1 MIALAYYLLKVI
13 VCSGVLFLYYHFAL
27 RNKIFHQWN
36 RFYLLAIVVL
46 SLLVPVLQFR
56 FIHTEET
63 SSRTIQLLRVVQ
75 SADDYMETIYI
86 QNHHSMTTAQW
97 LSIVYIGISAIILAA
112 VARSFYK
119 IYVIVKRHKV
129 QLVNQIRFVATQER
143 GTPFSFFHYIF
154 WNEKIDIN
162 TPTGQQIF
170 QHELVHV
177 KEAHTFD
184 KLFLQLI
191 LILFWCNPF
200 FWLIRRELQLIHEFI
215 ADKKA
220 VQQHDTAAFAAMI
233 LQAAY
238 PHQFSNITSQFSQS
252 SIKRR
257 LLMLTKIQNPRIN
270 YISRILALPLI
281 AFTVLAFT
289 FRTKSSRAIIPLDK
303 EITVVIDA
311 GHGRMANGSVNGAR
325 SEGIYEDDIV
335 LTLAKKVAEMNANN
349 KINIVLTRTS
359 GENVDLNKRVEI
371 AKEKKADLFIS
382 LHMGASEDDANR
394 NGIELLVSNK
404 NTAFQKQSQLLA
416 SVLKEELATV
426 YTTFPELRKR
436 QVGSL
441 ILDKNVCPSVLIECG
456 YVTNKKDRDFITG
469 EGNQKLIAEKIITSI
484 ERYAAAV
491 EKGATAQNPA
501 DTLPQK
507 AGKDIKTININN
519 NSGMIT
525 LSYTDGSSEALSI
538 EEAKQK
544 KLISEKT
551 TTTQTQKDKTLQL
564 VASKD
569 KPIYYLDG
577 KGFTGDVNNLDPNKI
592 ASINVLKNQPA
603 ISKYGEKGKNGVVE
617 IFTKTENSV
626 SDTVPQKTPV
636 FKKPEVEASV
646 DKNEWRSFLEKN
658 LQSVIESAASKGMPA
673 GQYTVNLKFLVK
685 KDGSISD
692 FKALNDPG
700 YGLVQK
706 VLEIIPNSPK
716 WKPAEQNGRAV
727 NSYHTQPITFVIS
740 EGRDSKEKDNSR
752 NAYPNI
758 GATELKSKTIHDL
771 LWVNKTDEIVSFT
784 MTVDLD
790 NGSITSINHSG
801 NQYNNAD
808 KNFFDQYVKPGHLM
822 TIDRILIKIDGAL
835 KKIPGKFYYIRS

>member
-1 MIALAYYLLKVI
+1 MIALAYYLLKVM

-36 RFYLLAIVVL
+36 RFYLLAIVIL
-46 SLLVPVLQFR
+46 SLLVPVLQFH
-56 FIHTEET
+56 FLYTEDA
-63 SSRTIQLLRVVQ
+63 SNRTIQLLRVVQ

-86 QNHHSMTTAQW
+86 QSHHPITAAQW
-97 LSIVYIGISAIILAA
+97 LSIVYTGISTIILAA
-112 VARSFYK
+112 VVRSFFK
-119 IYVIVKRHKV
+119 IYVIVKQHKV
-129 QLVNQIRFVATQER
+129 QLVNQIRFVVTQER
-143 GTPFSFFHYIF
+143 GTPFSFFRYIF

-238 PHQFSNITSQFSQS
+238 PHQFSNITNQFSQS

-289 FRTKSSRAIIPLDK
+289 FRTKSSKSIIPLEK
-303 EITVVIDA
+303 EITVVVDA
-311 GHGRMANGSVNGAR
+311 GHGRMANGSMNGAR
-325 SEGIYEDDIV
+325 AEGVYEDDIV
-335 LTLAKKVAEMNANN
+335 LALAKKVAEINANN

-359 GENVDLNKRVEI
+359 AENVDLHKRIEI

-382 LHMGASEDDANR
+382 LHVGASKDDANI

-404 NTAFQKQSQLLA
+404 NTAFQNQSQLLA

-426 YTTFPELRKR
+426 YTTFPELGKRK
-436 QVGSL
+436 VGTWV
-441 ILDKNVCPSVLIECG
+441 LDKNVCPSVLIECG
-456 YVTNKKDRDFITG
+456 YVTNKKDRDFITV
-469 EGNQKLIAEKIITSI
+469 EANQKLLAEKIITSI

-491 EKGATAQNPA
+491 EKGVIVLNPA

-519 NSGMIT
+519 NSGKIT
-525 LSYTDGSSEALSI
+525 ISYADGSSEALSI

-544 KLISEKT
+544 KLIGENAT
-551 TTTQTQKDKTLQL
+551 TAQAQKDKPLQL
-564 VASKD
+564 IANKE
-569 KPIYYLDG
+569 KPLYYLDG
-577 KGFTGDVNNLDPNKI
+577 KEFTGDLNNLDSKKI
-592 ASINVLKNQPA
+592 ESINVLKDQPA

-617 IFTKTENSV
+617 IFTKTGNSI
-626 SDTVPQKTPV
+626 SDTVPKNTPV
-636 FKKPEVEASV
+636 FEKTEVEASA

-658 LQSVIESAASKGMPA
+658 LQSLIESATSKGMPP
-673 GQYTVNLKFLVK
+673 GQYTVKVRFLVK
-685 KDGSISD
+685 KDGSITG

-706 VLEIIPNSPK
+706 VLEILPHSPK
-716 WKPAEQNGRAV
+716 WKPAEQNGKPV

-740 EGRDSKEKDNSR
+740 DGIETDEANSSVTNTSQLQAKDIHSL
-752 NAYPNI
+752 I
-758 GATELKSKTIHDL
+758 GA
-771 LWVNKTDEIVSFT
+771 NKADEIVSFE
-784 MTVDLD
+784 MMLEKKDGWVTVSYHKGNSFTASDKEVLQNISQGNKLVIWKINVLR
-790 NGSITSINHSG
+790 NGEERKLNTVT
-801 NQYNNAD
+801 Y
-808 KNFFDQYVKPGHLM
+808 KL
-822 TIDRILIKIDGAL
+822 
-835 KKIPGKFYYIRS
+835 